1 MLKGANSE
9 FAKGLNRRV
18 ALESILRHGPI
29 SRTDIAEQTRLTPQ
43 TVSNIVAELMP
54 FGIII
59 ERSIHTGKKGKPA
72 REFLVDYDGFASI
85 GLHIDQHRIIGSL
98 TNGNGTVMSEAR
110 HELAEQRPDDVKALA
125 RTLIEQL
132 CAEHPTVRSKLIG
145 VGVAMPGLFREKRF
159 FSGATFSMQEWDGYP
174 VADAFSEAFGL
185 PVFVENDATAA
196 AIGENLFGDA
206 RNIGSF
212 LYFYF
217 GLGLGGCVFVEGKP
231 VTGAHSRTGEFGH
244 ILVEPGG
251 RDCPCGASGCLE
263 RYVSR
268 LAAYQ
273 AIVGSGEEFTSV
285 PPGRIA
291 AAYESNDPK
300 MREWLQDSAPHL
312 ATAVRS
318 VTHTMDPQMVF
329 FGGQLPHGLLEELV
343 RMTET
348 ELNHVKPTRGHI
360 PMPDLRLASG
370 DVARGAAALPL
381 SVLINPPQNHQ
392 HTGIGYV
399 RPEEDN
405 SLYNLLTGT

>member
-1 MLKGANSE
+1 MLTGANSD
-9 FAKGLNRRV
+9 FAKSLNRRV
-18 ALESILRHGPI
+18 ALESILRNGPI

-59 ERSIHTGKKGKPA
+59 ERNIHTGKKGKPA

-98 TNGNGTVMSEAR
+98 ANGKGDVLAEVR
-110 HELAEQRPDDVKALA
+110 HELSEQRPDDVKDLA
-125 RTLIEQL
+125 NTLISQL
-132 CAEHPTVRSKLIG
+132 CADQSSIRQKLIG

-159 FSGATFSMQEWDGYP
+159 FSGSALTMQEWDDYP
-174 VADAFSEAFGL
+174 VADDFSAAFGL
-185 PVFVENDATAA
+185 PVFVENDGTAA

-206 RNIGSF
+206 RNLSSF

-231 VTGAHSRTGEFGH
+231 VSGANSRTGEFGH

-251 RDCPCGASGCLE
+251 RSCPCGAAGCLE

-268 LAAYQ
+268 LAAFQ
-273 AIVGSGEEFTSV
+273 AITGSSEEFTSV
-285 PPGRIA
+285 PMGELA
-291 AAYESNDPK
+291 AAYERKDPLI
-300 MREWLQDSAPHL
+300 RDWLETAATYL

-318 VTHTMDPQMVF
+318 VTHTMDPQKVF
-329 FGGQLPHGLLEELV
+329 FGGQLPHDLLAEVVVKTEAELD
-343 RMTET
+343 R
-348 ELNHVKPTRGHI
+348 VKPTRGHI
-360 PMPDLRLASG
+360 PMPDLQMASG

-399 RPEEDN
+399 RPKEEN
-405 SLYNLLTGT
+405 SLYNLLTGA